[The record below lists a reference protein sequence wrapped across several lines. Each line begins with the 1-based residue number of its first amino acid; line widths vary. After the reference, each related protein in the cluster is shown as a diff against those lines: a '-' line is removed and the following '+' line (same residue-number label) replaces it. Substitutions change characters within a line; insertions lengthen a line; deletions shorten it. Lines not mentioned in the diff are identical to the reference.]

1 MDRPLIP
8 EVRTEA
14 APPGRTVSYTV
25 RLDLFEGPLDLLLYL
40 IRKDEIEI
48 ADIPIAH
55 ITEQY
60 LAHVQQLEVL
70 ELDAAGEYLLMAA
83 TLLRIKSRLLLPR
96 PVFGEEAD
104 EDPRRDLAAQLEEYR
119 KYKALA
125 ERFGDLAEQRRLR
138 FDFVPAQPLDSLRSR
153 EEIFQLDFPDLLG
166 ALRDVMALV
175 AEREAR
181 HRVELE
187 NVSIEDKMA
196 LIRARLA
203 RGERLVFRDLL
214 AEAPTRLHV
223 IVTFMALLEMVK
235 YGELRVEQEGR
246 CGEIWISAATPAAAP
261 LAQAAGA

>member
-1 MDRPLIP
+1 M
-8 EVRTEA
+8 
-14 APPGRTVSYTV
+14 SYTV

-60 LAHVQQLEVL
+60 LAQLQQLEVL

-83 TLLRIKSRLLLPR
+83 TLLRIKSRMLLPR
-96 PVFGEEAD
+96 PVFGDEAE

-125 ERFGDLAEQRRLR
+125 GRFGELAEQRRLR
-138 FDFVPAQPLDSLRSR
+138 YDFVPAQPLDSLRTR
-153 EEIFQLDFPDLLG
+153 EEIFQFDFPDLLG
-166 ALRDVMALV
+166 ALRDVMSLV
-175 AEREAR
+175 AGREAR

-187 NVSIEDKMA
+187 NVTIEEKMA
-196 LIRARLA
+196 LIRERLQ

-214 AEAPTRLHV
+214 ADAPSRLHV
-223 IVTFMALLEMVK
+223 IVSFMAMLEMVK
-235 YGELRVEQEGR
+235 YGELRIEQEGR
-246 CGEIWISAATPAAAP
+246 FGEIWIVPTVPESEAP

>member
-1 MDRPLIP
+1 M
-8 EVRTEA
+8 
-14 APPGRTVSYTV
+14 SYTV

-60 LAHVQQLEVL
+60 LAHLQQLEVL

-83 TLLRIKSRLLLPR
+83 TLLRIKSRMLLPR
-96 PVFGEEAD
+96 PVFGDEAED
-104 EDPRRDLAAQLEEYR
+104 DPRRDLAAQLEEYR

-125 ERFGDLAEQRRLR
+125 ERFGELAEQRRLR
-138 FDFVPAQPLDSLRSR
+138 YDFVPAQPLDSLRTR
-153 EEIFQLDFPDLLG
+153 EEIFQFDFPDLLG
-166 ALRDVMALV
+166 ALRDVMSLV
-175 AEREAR
+175 ADREAR

-187 NVSIEDKMA
+187 NVTLEEKMA
-196 LIRARLA
+196 LIRARVL

-223 IVTFMALLEMVK
+223 IVTFMAMLEMVK
-235 YGELRVEQEGR
+235 YGELCIEQEGR
-246 CGEIWISAATPAAAP
+246 FGEIWLVPGAP
-261 LAQAAGA
+261 EIELAQAAGA